1 MVSSRL
7 MRGASTIMAGW
18 MNAALDGLVREGLDR
33 HALTHGLRGFEAGFV
48 ARDSRVDVASA
59 RRLWRRAAVQHPDPL
74 LGLKVG
80 AGLPVQATNV
90 VAIIGAHSA
99 TVGEALTRL
108 LRYQQLVSNSG
119 VYHAV
124 QEAEG
129 LRLSYV
135 PAASPVE
142 VHRLQVESVLGST
155 AGRRAGLNGSGVR
168 PRRVVLMTG
177 APAPRAVYEDFLGLP
192 VEFAPRAGLVFARE
206 DLTRPIPGADPRLLE
221 LNMAYAEG
229 LLRDQ
234 DRDEALCAHV
244 QAVIRRAGFETA
256 TAPAAAHEL
265 GLSVRSLQR
274 RLAEAGVSFS
284 QLRDETRMREA
295 MLLLTQSRLSLA
307 ELARGLGYSQ
317 ESAFSRAVK
326 AWWGLTPR
334 KLRQDAES
342 A

>member
-1 MVSSRL
+1 
-7 MRGASTIMAGW
+7 MRGASTIMASW

-33 HALTHGLRGFEAGFV
+33 RALTHGLRGFEEGFV

-59 RRLWRRAAVQHPDPL
+59 RRLWRRAAMLHPDPL
-74 LGLKVG
+74 LGFKVG

-99 TVGEALTRL
+99 TVGEALARL

-119 VYHAV
+119 VYHAADDA
-124 QEAEG
+124 QG
-129 LRLSYV
+129 LKLTYM
-135 PAASPVE
+135 PAPGPVDA
-142 VHRLQVESVLGST
+142 HRLQVESVLGST

-168 PRRVVLMTG
+168 PARVILMVG
-177 APAPRAVYEDFLGLP
+177 APAPRSVYEDFLGLP
-192 VEFAPRAGLVFARE
+192 VAFAARAGLVFARD
-206 DLTRPIPGADPRLLE
+206 DLARPIPGADPRLLE

-229 LLRDQ
+229 LLHDQ

-244 QAVIRRAGFETA
+244 QAVIRRGGFETA
-256 TAPAAAHEL
+256 NAADTAGEL
-265 GLSVRSLQR
+265 GLSLRSLQR
-274 RLAEAGVSFS
+274 RLTEAGVSFT

-295 MLLLTQSRLSLA
+295 MLLLTQSRLPLA